1 MFRLNKKKLG
11 IVGIGLSCI
20 LLLAVII
27 PVIRPPVLNVLKLP
41 LGFLQFVSDEVN
53 GLIFFHRNMVQNEI
67 LKKEIGILR
76 QKLIEFDDVVLEN
89 GRLNALFD
97 FKQKTSYKV
106 IAARVIGSSAD
117 DWSSV
122 VIIDKGRSQGIKSGY
137 VTVGYKGLIGR
148 VIEAGSGTSKVMLI
162 NDPNLS
168 VSAVVQRSR
177 QEGLVSGSLSGS
189 LVMRYLPLESDIGIS
204 DTVITSGLS
213 QVYPKGIPIGKVVS
227 VGYEFS
233 GLSRY
238 ALLKPFVELSHLEE
252 VLVIIP

>member
-1 MFRLNKKKLG
+1 VFRLNKKKLSVAG
-11 IVGIGLSCI
+11 ISFSCV
-20 LLLAVII
+20 LLLAVIV
-27 PVIRPPVLNVLKLP
+27 PFTRPSLLNVLKLP
-41 LGFLQFVSDEVN
+41 LSFLQFVSDEFN
-53 GLIFFHRNMVQNEI
+53 GLIFYHRNMIQNAI
-67 LKKEIGILR
+67 LKKEIAILR
-76 QKLIEFDDVVLEN
+76 QKLIEYDDVVLEN
-89 GRLNALFD
+89 ARLNALFD

-106 IAARVIGSSAD
+106 IAARVVGSSVD

-122 VIIDKGRSQGIKSGY
+122 AIVDKGTSHGIRNGF
-137 VTVGYKGLIGR
+137 VAVGYKGLIGR
-148 VIEAGSGTSKVMLI
+148 VIEASSRSSKVMLI

-189 LVMRYLPLESDIGIS
+189 LVMRYLPLESDITVS
-204 DTVITSGLS
+204 DTIITSGLS

-238 ALLKPFVELSHLEE
+238 ALLKPFVELSRLEE
-252 VLVIIP
+252 ILIIIP